1 MAGFQSRDPG
11 AIYKMDL
18 EKAYDHINWDFLLYM
33 LRRCGFGWKWYSL
46 IAHSI
51 FSMRFSVLVNDS
63 STGFFSS
70 SCGLRQWDPLSPF
83 LFVLVIKGRIIS
95 AAVSGG
101 LLSVFP
107 VGTWVDISSFVL

>member
-1 MAGFQSRDPG
+1 
-11 AIYKMDL
+11 MDL

-33 LRRCGFGWKWYSL
+33 LRRCWFGWKWCSL
-46 IAHSI
+46 IAHCI

-70 SCGLRQWDPLSPF
+70 SCGLRQGDPLSPL